1 MIRSKR
7 NLHRELACLL
17 LALSVGS
24 PALALQIVDA
34 QDGETALAKIS
45 RKEVT
50 RIAIERGRIRKVTG
64 NAGEFVLEK
73 DDEKGQIFLRPAS
86 PESTKPINLFV
97 STERSTI
104 GLLLQPVD
112 TPSET
117 IVIRE
122 ARAARDQPAR
132 FERAAR
138 HVRTLKN
145 LLLVMAEDALP
156 EDMQVREP
164 GRELMLWPGTRLVL
178 QRQWLDADVVGEK
191 FQLLNTSESALELS
205 ERDLFQRGVMAVSVE
220 QRTLVPGATT
230 TLFVV
235 RERRVDD

>member
-7 NLHRELACLL
+7 NLRRDLACVL
-17 LALSVGS
+17 LALSAGS

-86 PESTKPINLFV
+86 PDSTRPINLFV

-122 ARAARDQPAR
+122 AQAPRDRPAHIA
-132 FERAAR
+132 RAAR
-138 HVRTLKN
+138 HVRTVKN
-145 LLLVMAEDALP
+145 LLLVMAQDALP

-178 QRQWLDADVVGEK
+178 QRQWRGTSVVGEK
-191 FQLLNTSESALELS
+191 FQLLNTGESALELS

-220 QRTLVPGATT
+220 QHTLVPGAAT